1 MLNLQINWKRQVVK
15 LLSIIVVLA
24 IIAILLHFLIEFA
37 SSNFPVIV
45 PYLNYIYLAT
55 DAAIVGIGGYFII
68 GVLKRI
74 INVYLLGKM
83 EASTA
88 RTLSFF
94 IDIAFY
100 SILILV
106 ILAALGINLTGAAIG
121 GAVGG
126 IAIGLAAQTV
136 LSNVLSGALVTGS
149 KTLKAGDAVL
159 LISWIWGSPI
169 IGETT
174 KVGVLF
180 TEVKTI
186 NGNIVKVPNS
196 AFLGNTVF
204 TKLEGENS
212 LVYPLQITV
221 NADVPADKVM
231 EKAKNYIKDEL
242 SKQKIPYPEI
252 YFTNKTGGTNVFTVI
267 LHFDNLNMLN
277 SLLSVVNNAF
287 DKAYWDTKNE
297 VSKT

>member
-1 MLNLQINWKRQVVK
+1 MLNSNSTWKRQVVK

-24 IIAILLHFLIEFA
+24 IIAVLLHFLIDFA
-37 SSNFPVIV
+37 SKYIPSIV
-45 PYLNYIYLAT
+45 PYLDYIYVAT

-68 GVLKRI
+68 GVLKKI
-74 INVYLLGKM
+74 VNIYLLGKM

-94 IDIAFY
+94 IDIVFY

-106 ILAALGINLTGAAIG
+106 VLSALGVNLTGAAIG

-149 KTLKAGDAVL
+149 KTLKAGDPVL
-159 LISWIWGSPI
+159 LISWIWGTPI
-169 IGETT
+169 IGEAT

-186 NGNIVKVPNS
+186 NGNTVKVPNS

-204 TKLEGENS
+204 TKLEGESS
-212 LVYPLQITV
+212 LVYPFQISV

-231 EKAKNYIKDEL
+231 DKAKNYIRDEL

-252 YFTNKTGGTNVFTVI
+252 YFSSKSGGTNVFTVI
-267 LHFDNLNMLN
+267 LHFDNLNILN
-277 SLLSVVNNAF
+277 SLLSIINSAF

-297 VSKT
+297 ANKA

>member
-1 MLNLQINWKRQVVK
+1 MLNLQSIWKKQVAK

-24 IIAILLHFLIEFA
+24 IIAVLLHFLIDFA
-37 SSNFPVIV
+37 SKYVPSIV
-45 PYLNYIYLAT
+45 PYLDYIYLAT
-55 DAAIVGIGGYFII
+55 DAAIVGVGGYFII
-68 GVLKRI
+68 GVLKKI

-88 RTLSFF
+88 RTISFF

-106 ILAALGINLTGAAIG
+106 VLAALGVNLTGAAIG

-149 KTLKAGDAVL
+149 KTLKAGDPVL

-169 IGETT
+169 VGEAT

-180 TEVKTI
+180 TEVKTT
-186 NGNIVKVPNS
+186 NGNIVKIPNS

-204 TKLEGENS
+204 TKLERENS

-242 SKQKIPYPEI
+242 NKQKIPYPEI
-252 YFTNKTGGTNVFTVI
+252 YFATKSGGTNVFTVI
-267 LHFDNLNMLN
+267 LHFDNLNLLN
-277 SLLSVVNNAF
+277 SLLNIINSAF

-297 VSKT
+297 SSKA